1 MTDHEGSEFQP
12 LTNDNFG
19 ALSDFLD
26 HAEGLATAHI
36 KKKIKDIPKV
46 VLPINRVPEA
56 SLLFDS
62 NDLIPPPKLVE
73 KELEKELEK
82 EKEEGG
88 NIDSDVKGDVK
99 GEKKKKSSNKKT
111 KEGCS
116 QPLSLRRFVTKKRSQ
131 KGPVKKGSVIASSDL
146 DPEQENK
153 KYDVEDNVL
162 MHPKRNYIDKVPDL
176 KSTNYKDIDT
186 RFKLRQQHIQD
197 LIDKKGSI
205 T

>member
-1 MTDHEGSEFQP
+1 MTDQEGSEFQP

-19 ALSDFLD
+19 ELSDFLD
-26 HAEGLATAHI
+26 HAEGLAKAHI

-46 VLPINRVPEA
+46 VLPIKRVPES

-62 NDLIPPPKLVE
+62 NDLIPPPKSVE

-82 EKEEGG
+82 EKEDGG
-88 NIDSDVKGDVK
+88 NVDSDVKVDVK
-99 GEKKKKSSNKKT
+99 GEKKKKLSNKIT
-111 KEGCS
+111 KEGRS
-116 QPLSLRRFVTKKRSQ
+116 QLLSLRRFVKKKISQ
-131 KGPVKKGSVIASSDL
+131 KLPVKKGSVIASSD
-146 DPEQENK
+146 PEQEKK

-162 MHPKRNYIDKVPDL
+162 MHPERNYIDKVPDL
-176 KSTNYKDIDT
+176 KSTHYKDIDT
-186 RFKLRQQHIQD
+186 RLKLRQQNIQD